1 MIGIIVA
8 MNTELE
14 AIRALLENEKETPYY
29 AQKYYSG
36 IISGKEVTMVEGGI
50 GKVAAAITCTRL
62 IEKFHCDTIINIGT
76 AGGIKEFE
84 NVLDM
89 VVVDRMTYHDWIS
102 ETINNVTSSFE
113 NSEYVF
119 YSDEKLVEKARE
131 TMSQLD
137 NHNVFIGNIV
147 SGDAFISM
155 DDQVKYIQEH
165 FPEAIACDMESASV
179 GHVCTSYNVPFVIM
193 RSLSDIVIK
202 KDNDLDFVA
211 YVGKAS
217 ARAADFTREFLK
229 RL

>member
-14 AIRALLENEKETPYY
+14 AIRALLENEKETQYY

-36 IISGKEVTMVEGGI
+36 VISGKEVTMVEGGV
-50 GKVAAAITCTRL
+50 GKVAAAITCCRL
-62 IEKFHCDTIINIGT
+62 IERFHCDTVINIGT
-76 AGGIKEFE
+76 AGGIKEYE

-113 NSEYVF
+113 NSQYVF

-131 TMSQLD
+131 TMASLD

-155 DDQVKYIQEH
+155 DHQVKYIQEH

-179 GHVCTSYNVPFVIM
+179 GHVCSSYNVPFVIM

>member
-8 MNTELE
+8 MNCELE
-14 AIRALLENEKETPYY
+14 AIRALLEEERETVYY
-29 AQKYYSG
+29 GQKYYSG

-62 IEKFHCDTIINIGT
+62 IERFHCGTVINIGT
-76 AGGIKEFE
+76 AGGIKEYE

-102 ETINNVTSSFE
+102 ETINNVTSSFD

-119 YSDEKLVEKARE
+119 YSDQNLVEKARE
-131 TMSQLD
+131 TMNQLD
-137 NHNVFIGNIV
+137 SHNVFIGNIV
-147 SGDAFISM
+147 SGDAFISLEG
-155 DDQVKYIQEH
+155 QVSYIQEH

>member
-14 AIRALLENEKETPYY
+14 AIRALLENEKETQYY

-36 IISGKEVTMVEGGI
+36 VISGKEVTMVEGGV
-50 GKVAAAITCTRL
+50 GKVAAAITCNRL
-62 IEKFHCDTIINIGT
+62 IERFHCDTVINIGT
-76 AGGIKEFE
+76 AGGIKEYE

-102 ETINNVTSSFE
+102 ETINSVTSSFE
-113 NSEYVF
+113 NSQYVF

-131 TMSQLD
+131 TMASLD

-155 DDQVKYIQEH
+155 DHQVKYIQEH

-179 GHVCTSYNVPFVIM
+179 GHVCSSYNVPFVIM

>member
-14 AIRALLENEKETPYY
+14 AIRALLENEKETQYY

-36 IISGKEVTMVEGGI
+36 VISGKEVTMVEGGV
-50 GKVAAAITCTRL
+50 GKVAAAITCSRL
-62 IEKFHCDTIINIGT
+62 IERFHCDTVINIGT
-76 AGGIKEFE
+76 AGGIKEYE

-113 NSEYVF
+113 NSQYVF

-131 TMSQLD
+131 TMASLD

-155 DDQVKYIQEH
+155 DHQVKYIQEH

-179 GHVCTSYNVPFVIM
+179 GHVCSSYNVPFVIM